1 MPSRYSEETRR
12 ELERLYL
19 LGAEK
24 VVAHRGW
31 EAGTVREIAKVLEI
45 SRGPIHEH
53 FKGLRLKK
61 ALIAEAYLHLSRAIL
76 LACQK
81 PGTLED
87 FLQVVI
93 NHLRHDR
100 EAAPLMVQVAA
111 LAAADEAPDG
121 GELTRDIIVAR
132 VGAAKFIEQQIG
144 ERLGHNSPARA
155 RHQIGGDGEMV
166 PKLRVHVASHAC
178 RTERSR
184 PAEPCQRLSL
194 PFLTSVIL
202 RPDVSNDV
210 AAAQTSVRAILDKR
224 FELRSAS
231 VSHEHQRE
239 EAGPEEHHDDH
250 GEG

>member
-53 FKGLRLKK
+53 FRGLRLKK
-61 ALIAEAYLHLSRAIL
+61 ALIAEAYLHLSRAVL

-81 PGTLED
+81 PGTLD
-87 FLQVVI
+87 DLLQVVI
-93 NHLRHDR
+93 NHLRHDK

-111 LAAADEAPDG
+111 LAAADEAPGG
-121 GELTRDIIVAR
+121 GELGRDIIAAR

-144 ERLGHNSPARA
+144 ERLGATHQRA
-155 RHQIGGDGEMV
+155 RDIKSEAMV
-166 PKLRVHVASHAC
+166 KWYELACMSLVMHVAPSDPDLLNLAKGFH
-178 RTERSR
+178 S
-184 PAEPCQRLSL
+184 LS
-194 PFLTSVIL
+194 
-202 RPDVSNDV
+202 
-210 AAAQTSVRAILDKR
+210 
-224 FELRSAS
+224 
-231 VSHEHQRE
+231 
-239 EAGPEEHHDDH
+239 
-250 GEG
+250 